1 MSIIKIIDNVASPE
15 IFALVAEELS
25 KGIWKFDN
33 SARPGDINMSFGA
46 GDYDNEINS
55 LLEKNEFNKS
65 NIFFN
70 LWNSINDKVD
80 IENNYKNSLARVHLN
95 GGTPLFD
102 QTIHQDDVAT
112 FSKDITIV
120 YFAHREW
127 DVSWGGELLVYDTS
141 MTTVTAGAFP
151 MPNRVVILPSY
162 LPHRGVTVSRICP
175 AMRISVAFQCTFNN
189 AL

>member
-102 QTIHQDDVAT
+102 QTIHQ
-112 FSKDITIV
+112 
-120 YFAHREW
+120 
-127 DVSWGGELLVYDTS
+127 
-141 MTTVTAGAFP
+141 VTAGAFP